1 MNAGKAYFAQLK
13 FLFKHLG
20 WFKYQINII
29 GTAFGIPA
37 CTDVSAGRP
46 ACYSEAPACAKPLR
60 RRQGGQEFD

>member
-46 ACYSEAPACAKPLR
+46 ACAKPLR